1 MSEKNKLLLIDGSSF
16 LYRAYYAAKGSFTTK
31 TGIPTGATLLLSRMF
46 KNLCSDYSDY
56 KILVV
61 FDAKGKSFRNEIY
74 AEYKANR
81 PPMPDDLRVQL
92 ENIHKIVKAMG
103 LPIVSIEGVEADD
116 VIGTYAK
123 KAESLNMSVLI
134 ATGDKDMAQLVND
147 KITLVDTMTNIRLD
161 RNGVFEKYGVNPELI
176 IDFLA
181 LKGDSS
187 DNIPGMAGVGD
198 TTAKAL
204 LNGIGGIDAIYENMD
219 KIKDLSFRGSKTFA
233 PKYKEAFDMVKL
245 SYILAT
251 IKTDV
256 ELPLKI
262 EDIKDDINIDYKNLL
277 ELYKTLEFKKMFFE
291 LEKELQKKQNENDI
305 FSSFNEYV
313 TPSLQDELDTNKII
327 DDISYDFSLDI
338 GINDISNI
346 DKVSSFILINNIDL
360 LKEKLDCALSFK
372 HIIIDTETTSIRA
385 SEAKLVGIS
394 FTYNDAKECFY
405 VPIAHIDIDG
415 NTSLNQL
422 PLDDVRSLFEK
433 LLNDH
438 SVIKIGHNLKYDLL
452 VLVFNGFKVQGPYFD
467 TMIAMHTINSSDKMS
482 LDAQALDKFNYTKIS
497 YESLCKIGSKNVTID
512 KISIEK
518 VKDYSCEDVF
528 ITYYLYSLSQK
539 YLENDETLRS
549 VFYNQEMPL
558 MPVLMNMEKNGVY
571 LDGMELYQQTLA
583 LTDDLVATEKEIYTL
598 SSCNFNISS
607 PKQLAQVL
615 FEKLNIKYPKKV
627 KLDKNGN
634 NSYSTAEDIL
644 NEIAKEHKIAKKVL
658 HYRAIAKLISTYT
671 DKLPSLVSEK
681 TGYLHTSFNQAG
693 TVTGR
698 LSSSDPNLQNI
709 PNRSKEGRMIRR
721 AFCAE
726 DGYKILSAD
735 YSQIELRL
743 IAHIANDESLINAFI
758 QDKDIH
764 RSTAAEVLNISIDD
778 VTDEQR
784 SQAKATN
791 FGLMYGMGAH
801 TLSLQTDMSFKEAKS
816 YIDAYFKRYPTI
828 KKYMENI
835 VEEATVKGYVSTINN
850 NKIYFEN
857 LASAN
862 AIQRAAITR
871 AVINA
876 PMQGSAAD
884 IIKLAMIEIQKYID
898 SLDDKTKIYMLLQ
911 VHDELVFKVRDDFIE
926 EAATHIKEIMEN
938 IIKLKVPLKVGIG
951 VGNDWGEAH

>member
-61 FDAKGKSFRNEIY
+61 FDAKGKSFRNDIY

-81 PPMPDDLRVQL
+81 PPMPDDLRVQI

-116 VIGTYAK
+116 VIGTYARQ
-123 KAESLNMSVLI
+123 ATALNMSVLI

-147 KITLVDTMTNIRLD
+147 NITLVDTMTNVKLD
-161 RNGVFEKYGVNPELI
+161 RKGVFEKYGVNPELI

-204 LNGIGGIDAIYENMD
+204 LNGIGGINDIYENMD

-233 PKYKEAFDMVKL
+233 PKYKEAFDTVKL
-245 SYILAT
+245 SYVLAT

-262 EDIKDDINIDYKNLL
+262 EDIKDDISVDYKALL

-291 LEKELQKKQNENDI
+291 LEKELQKKQNESDI
-305 FSSFNEYV
+305 FSSFNED
-313 TPSLQDELDTNKII
+313 TSPTLANDITHESIDEISPNF
-327 DDISYDFSLDI
+327 DIDI
-338 GINDISNI
+338 GISDISNI
-346 DKVSSFILINNIDL
+346 DKVSSFVLIDSIDT
-360 LKEKLDCALSFK
+360 LKEKLDCALSLK

-385 SEAKLVGIS
+385 SDANLVGIS
-394 FTYNDAKECFY
+394 FTYNEAKECFY
-405 VPIAHIDIDG
+405 VPIAHIDTD
-415 NTSLNQL
+415 NNLVKNQL
-422 PLDDVRSLFEK
+422 PLNEVIALFDK
-433 LLNDH
+433 VLNDN
-438 SVIKIGHNLKYDLL
+438 SVLKIGHNLKYDLL
-452 VLVFNGFKVQGPYFD
+452 VLLFNGFKLQGPYFD

-482 LDAQALDKFNYTKIS
+482 LDAQALDRFNYTKIS

-512 KISIEK
+512 KISMEK

-528 ITYYLYSLSQK
+528 ITYYLYTLALK
-539 YLENDETLRS
+539 YLENDETLKN
-549 VFYNQEMPL
+549 VFNNQEMPL
-558 MPVLMNMEKNGVY
+558 MQVLMKMEKNGIY

-583 LTDDLVATEKEIYTL
+583 LTDDLVATEKEIYAL
-598 SSCNFNISS
+598 ASCEFNIAS
-607 PKQLAQVL
+607 PKQLGQVL
-615 FEKLNIKYPKKV
+615 FETLGIKYPKKV

-644 NEIAKEHKIAKKVL
+644 NEIAKEHEIAKKVL

-743 IAHIANDESLINAFI
+743 IAHIANDQSLINAFI

-764 RSTAAEVLNISIDD
+764 KSTAAEVLNIAIDD

-801 TLSLQTDMSFKEAKS
+801 TLSLQTDMSFKEAKA
-816 YIDAYFKRYPTI
+816 YIDAYFTRYPTI

-835 VEEATVKGYVSTINN
+835 VEEATVKGYVSTINK

-911 VHDELVFKVRDDFIE
+911 VHDELVFKVRDDFIS
-926 EAATHIKEIMEN
+926 EATARIKEIMEN
-938 IIKLKVPLKVGIG
+938 VIKLKVPLKVGIG